1 MFSTPIFD
9 RLLSKECLLTP
20 EGLWEHPKCLSL
32 FLNAE
37 ARGGLRKVTQRVEQS
52 YFFCVLKKLGCSRG
66 FNMTQPKINLNHLK
80 QYLKNCSQEELV
92 SDIAE
97 LFKKFPSVKDYYQI
111 KLYPQEEKEIA
122 AKYKKIIESEFFPS
136 RGLGKARLSVAKKAI
151 SDYKKVC
158 QTDAALID
166 VMLFY
171 VEQGVKFT
179 KTEIYE
185 EAF

>member
-1 MFSTPIFD
+1 
-9 RLLSKECLLTP
+9 
-20 EGLWEHPKCLSL
+20 
-32 FLNAE
+32 
-37 ARGGLRKVTQRVEQS
+37 
-52 YFFCVLKKLGCSRG
+52 
-66 FNMTQPKINLNHLK
+66 MTQQKINLTHLK
-80 QYLKNCSQEELV
+80 QYLKSCSQEELI

-111 KLYPQEEKEIA
+111 KLYPQEDKEIA
-122 AKYKKIIESEFFPS
+122 TKYKKIIESEFFPT

-151 SDYKKVC
+151 SDYKKIC
-158 QTDAALID
+158 KTDAALID

-179 KTEIYE
+179 KAYGDIDEPFYLSMEGVYEQAVGIIIKSNLQDIFQQRCRKIMENTSGMGWGFHDTLTDIYQ

>member
-1 MFSTPIFD
+1 
-9 RLLSKECLLTP
+9 
-20 EGLWEHPKCLSL
+20 
-32 FLNAE
+32 
-37 ARGGLRKVTQRVEQS
+37 
-52 YFFCVLKKLGCSRG
+52 
-66 FNMTQPKINLNHLK
+66 MTQPKINLNNLK
-80 QYLKNCSQEELV
+80 QYLKSCSQEELI

-111 KLYPQEEKEIA
+111 KLYPQEDKEIA
-122 AKYKKIIESEFFPS
+122 AKYKKIIEDEFFPT

-151 SDYKKVC
+151 SDYKKIC

-166 VMLFY
+166 LMLLY

-179 KTEIYE
+179 NAYGDIDEPFYLSMEGVYKQAVEIIIKSNLKDIFQQRCQKIRSDTSGTGWGFHDTLTEVYE